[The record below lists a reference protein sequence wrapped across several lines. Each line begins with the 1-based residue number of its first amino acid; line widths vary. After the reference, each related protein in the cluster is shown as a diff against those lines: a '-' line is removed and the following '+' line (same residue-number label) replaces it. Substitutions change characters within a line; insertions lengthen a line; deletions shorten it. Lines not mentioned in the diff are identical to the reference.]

1 MHMSEHTSGDRIR
14 FHQDHANLF
23 DVPLDLRT
31 FASQRKI
38 EAEVSEV
45 HQGTCG
51 RTAMKTV
58 ERWRVAFR
66 NGAFRDQF
74 LVSAIA
80 LPVIAVVLRIYL
92 SHIETRPGTS
102 IADPLL
108 SLFPPVDLNWLIFA
122 VLYSGLLL
130 GLVSLLMYP
139 YRFLLTMRA
148 LASLMLLRIA
158 ALFLFPL
165 DTTSGGIPL
174 ADPIMQFPPLRFTGS
189 HGLFFS
195 WEVAVFSLLVF
206 SSRWKD
212 VKIIYVC
219 AIVLLS
225 VLLILQRAEYS
236 IALLSG
242 PCFAYAAFGFARFMT
257 VRDAGEFRE
266 QVGIVRKATVT
277 VRNN

>member
-1 MHMSEHTSGDRIR
+1 
-14 FHQDHANLF
+14 
-23 DVPLDLRT
+23 
-31 FASQRKI
+31 
-38 EAEVSEV
+38 
-45 HQGTCG
+45 
-51 RTAMKTV
+51 MKTL

-66 NGAFRDQF
+66 NGAFRYQL

-80 LPVIAVVLRIYL
+80 LPVVAVVLRIYL

-102 IADPLL
+102 IPDPLL

-122 VLYSGLLL
+122 VLYSGLLF
-130 GLVSLLMYP
+130 GLVSLAMYP

-148 LASLMLLRIA
+148 LASLMLLRIG

-165 DTTSGGIPL
+165 DTISGGIPL
-174 ADPIMQFPPLRFTGS
+174 SDPIMQFPPLRFTGS

-195 WEVAVFSLLVF
+195 WEVAVLSLLVF

-212 VKIIYVC
+212 VKIIFVC
-219 AIVLLS
+219 ASVLLS
-225 VLLILQRAEYS
+225 VLLILQRAQYS

-242 PCFAYAAFGFARFMT
+242 PCFAYAAFGFAKYMT
-257 VRDAGEFRE
+257 VRDVSEFRE
-266 QVGIVRKATVT
+266 QAGTEKKAMVT